1 MRFDWRN
8 LVQLLAIASDFMPE
22 VLQQPAVRN
31 PLAVSLGAIGGALSR
46 YYLSLWFTQQ
56 FGSNFP
62 YATLFV
68 NLTGSFIMGFFVT
81 LILERGVTVSPELRL
96 LIAVGF
102 LGSYT
107 TFSSYKLD
115 TFNLLKG
122 DQWYLALTYWA
133 GSAILGIF
141 SLYLGIVVARFLR

>member
-46 YYLSLWFTQQ
+46 YYLNLWFTQQ

-62 YATLFV
+62 YGTLFV
-68 NLTGSFIMGFFVT
+68 NLTGSFLMGFFVT
-81 LILERGVTVSPELRL
+81 LVLERGVNIPPELRL

-115 TFNLLKG
+115 TLNLLNEAR
-122 DQWYLALTYWA
+122 WHLAVTYWA
-133 GSAILGIF
+133 GSAILGIL
-141 SLYLGIVVARFLR
+141 SLYLGMIFARFLR